1 MTRHI
6 LAAFLLGSFIGA
18 VACGGDP
25 EAGDGETEA
34 LSCEHGTFSECAC
47 PDGTMGMQLCA
58 HDTSGFE
65 PCMCGGEDETAS
77 TTMPGTTASTSATTT
92 SGSTTTSMSTTTS
105 DEESS
110 TEPDDSSSSDPSAS
124 TDPTTGGSET
134 GPIGQ
139 PPTAMINHPGME
151 DREVGVP
158 IPFIGV
164 ADDPEDGALSGMSMV
179 WTDDLEGE
187 IGTGEMFDAALQTLG
202 DHVVTLTVTDSDGN
216 VTEDSIAFEIVAP

>member
-1 MTRHI
+1 MTRNI
-6 LAAFLLGSFIGA
+6 LLAAFLLGSFLGA
-18 VACGGDP
+18 AACGGDP
-25 EAGDGETEA
+25 EAGDGDTEA
-34 LSCEHGTFSECAC
+34 LSCEHGTLSECAC

-92 SGSTTTSMSTTTS
+92 SASTTVSTTTSE
-105 DEESS
+105 EESS
-110 TEPDDSSSSDPSAS
+110 TEPDDASSGEPTAS

-139 PPTAMINHPGME
+139 PPTAMINHPGTE
-151 DREVGVP
+151 DREVDVL

-164 ADDPEDGALSGMSMV
+164 ADDPEDGMLSGMSMV